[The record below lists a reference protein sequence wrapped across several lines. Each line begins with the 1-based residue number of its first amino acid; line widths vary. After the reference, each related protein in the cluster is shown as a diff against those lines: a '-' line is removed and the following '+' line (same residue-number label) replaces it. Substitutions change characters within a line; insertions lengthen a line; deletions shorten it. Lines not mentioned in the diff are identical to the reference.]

1 MAEILVVASKIK
13 KYVREKAGFNTS
25 SEILDV
31 MSRKVEQLCQ
41 EAIEKA
47 RADGRK
53 TIKARDLEG

>member
-25 SEILDV
+25 AEILDV
-31 MSRKVEQLCQ
+31 MSRRVEQLCQ

-47 RADGRK
+47 RGDGRK